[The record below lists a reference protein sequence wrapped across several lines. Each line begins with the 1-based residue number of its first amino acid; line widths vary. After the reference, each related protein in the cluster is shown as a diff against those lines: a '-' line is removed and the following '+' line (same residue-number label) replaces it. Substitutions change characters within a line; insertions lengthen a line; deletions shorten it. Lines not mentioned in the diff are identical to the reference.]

1 MKKTNE
7 LSNIFELGNLFLS
20 IGDYKTANNCYSKIL
35 NEKFSS
41 REIYNNIGVI
51 SLLKAI
57 DIFNSGNKEY
67 VFPVY
72 IEINSRANNNLS
84 RTIEN
89 LEIESHLNNAKSYFE
104 NSIKKDIEY
113 IPAKVN
119 LLVTNFILNLINEN
133 LSNKSYK
140 ALSEQLS
147 LDKQRVND
155 LLILHKIFSKKKIKR
170 KEIEKGS
177 LISKLNF
184 EKYTDQKIIKSESF
198 NIEKYNKISSDD
210 FLFIDRPY
218 ERINLPGS
226 GRIILKNYDNY
237 NLIKLGKDR
246 FVFRVI
252 DKDYLN
258 YIQTISNKI
267 NYSRIY
273 DLNSKKFK
281 LIENEKML
289 VVSNSVGK
297 IIEIILF

>member
-1 MKKTNE
+1 MEIK
-7 LSNIFELGNLFLS
+7 LP
-20 IGDYKTANNCYSKIL
+20 
-35 NEKFSS
+35 FS
-41 REIYNNIGVI
+41 
-51 SLLKAI
+51 
-57 DIFNSGNKEY
+57 
-67 VFPVY
+67 
-72 IEINSRANNNLS
+72 
-84 RTIEN
+84 
-89 LEIESHLNNAKSYFE
+89 
-104 NSIKKDIEY
+104 
-113 IPAKVN
+113 
-119 LLVTNFILNLINEN
+119 
-133 LSNKSYK
+133 
-140 ALSEQLS
+140 
-147 LDKQRVND
+147 
-155 LLILHKIFSKKKIKR
+155 
-170 KEIEKGS
+170 
-177 LISKLNF
+177 
-184 EKYTDQKIIKSESF
+184 
-198 NIEKYNKISSDD
+198 ISSDD

>member
-1 MKKTNE
+1 M
-7 LSNIFELGNLFLS
+7 
-20 IGDYKTANNCYSKIL
+20 
-35 NEKFSS
+35 
-41 REIYNNIGVI
+41 
-51 SLLKAI
+51 
-57 DIFNSGNKEY
+57 
-67 VFPVY
+67 
-72 IEINSRANNNLS
+72 
-84 RTIEN
+84 
-89 LEIESHLNNAKSYFE
+89 
-104 NSIKKDIEY
+104 
-113 IPAKVN
+113 N

-184 EKYTDQKIIKSESF
+184 EKYTDQKIIKSESL